1 MSSPLVKISD
11 QSWSL
16 SCLCCNCA
24 QEVRD
29 NFKMIIG
36 PAFVEYNH
44 RFTCP
49 YCQTYNQI
57 LLSKPMFLQ
66 APDMS
71 KSAPPPP
78 PEEVPSLNSISL
90 NSVDTPPMPE
100 PPRPQ
105 PPSFEADIPK
115 PKLPS
120 FEADIPKPPVPQ
132 QKRKSAFDEPEDD
145 DVIDSEDLDL
155 GMMGVDKGT
164 SSVAPP
170 APPPAKQTSV
180 PTPSSDVFPEPP
192 KSGKAPATI
201 KIAGKELPRTY
212 VFAGGGL
219 AIVLLA
225 GLAFMFM
232 GDKTPAPAP
241 APVQQA
247 QPKPVPPPKPQPQPQ
262 SQPQQPQSG
271 TQLVE
276 SKMVE
281 IPAGEYMIGRSDGTE
296 YERPVHKVTLKAF
309 SIDVREVTK
318 EEYAKFLEATGRK
331 PPESWEKG
339 KFVGNGREPV
349 TDVDWND
356 AVEYAKWA
364 GKRLPTEQE
373 WEVAASG
380 KDHLLYPWGN
390 EWKEGKAN
398 TKEMGTSG
406 PQPAGVFPS
415 VSPFGLFDTVGN
427 VWEWTASEPTPYP
440 GAGSKVADAAKFR
453 VIRGGAWNEG
463 AKTATTTGRNW
474 IEKDVKSPAL
484 GFRCAKDLP

>member
-29 NFKMIIG
+29 TFKMIVG

-57 LLSKPMFLQ
+57 LLSKSMFLQ

-71 KSAPPPP
+71 TATPPPRQ
-78 PEEVPSLNSISL
+78 EEVPSLNSIL
-90 NSVDTPPMPE
+90 DSVGTLPPE
-100 PPRPQ
+100 PSKPK
-105 PPSFEADIPK
+105 PPSFEADV
-115 PKLPS
+115 
-120 FEADIPKPPVPQ
+120 PKPPTIQ
-132 QKRKSAFDEPEDD
+132 HRHKSAFDEPEDD
-145 DVIDSEDLDL
+145 DTIDAGDLDL
-155 GMMGVDKGT
+155 GMISGGEGAPSPPPPP
-164 SSVAPP
+164 SSVSPKEPSA
-170 APPPAKQTSV
+170 
-180 PTPSSDVFPEPP
+180 PTPSFSDVFPEAS
-192 KSGKAPATI
+192 KAGSTAPATI
-201 KIAGKELPRTY
+201 KIAGKELPRPY

-219 AIVLLA
+219 AILLLTGA
-225 GLAFMFM
+225 VFMFM
-232 GDKTPAPAP
+232 RGDTPPAPPQQAPVTRQTPAKP
-241 APVQQA
+241 
-247 QPKPVPPPKPQPQPQ
+247 QPPPPPKPQPQQ
-262 SQPQQPQSG
+262 S

-281 IPAGEYMIGRSDGTE
+281 IPAGEYMIGRSDGTD
-296 YERPVHKVTLKAF
+296 YEKPVHKVTLKAF

-339 KFVGNGREPV
+339 KFTGNGREPV

-356 AVEYAKWA
+356 ATEYAKWA

-380 KDHLLYPWGN
+380 KEHLLYPWGN
-390 EWKEGKAN
+390 EWKEGRAN

-406 PQPAGVFPS
+406 PQPAGVFNS

-427 VWEWTASEPTPYP
+427 VWEWTSSEPVPYP
-440 GAGSKVADAAKFR
+440 GSASRVADAAKFR

>member
-29 NFKMIIG
+29 TFKMIVG

-71 KSAPPPP
+71 ATPQPPPV
-78 PEEVPSLNSISL
+78 EEVPSLNTILDNVGMSPQMTE
-90 NSVDTPPMPE
+90 TPKVTGT
-100 PPRPQ
+100 PRPKT
-105 PPSFEADIPK
+105 PSFEADV
-115 PKLPS
+115 
-120 FEADIPKPPVPQ
+120 PKPPATQ
-132 QKRKSAFDEPEDD
+132 QKHKSAFDEPEDD
-145 DVIDSEDLDL
+145 DEIDAGDLDL
-155 GMMGVDKGT
+155 EMMGGSK
-164 SSVAPP
+164 SAA
-170 APPPAKQTSV
+170 APPPQSLPEPPPVKKSAI
-180 PTPSSDVFPEPP
+180 PTPSFSDVFPEATET
-192 KSGKAPATI
+192 KAATPAVI

-219 AIVLLA
+219 AVVLLA
-225 GLAFMFM
+225 GIVFMFI
-232 GDKTPAPAP
+232 GGGA
-241 APVQQA
+241 APVQPAPQPA
-247 QPKPVPPPKPQPQPQ
+247 PQPVPKPTPPPTPKQQPTPPPQP
-262 SQPQQPQSG
+262 S

-281 IPAGEYMIGRSDGTE
+281 IPAGEYLIGRSEGSD
-296 YERPVHKVTLKAF
+296 YEKPVHKVTLKAF

-339 KFVGNGREPV
+339 KYTGSGREPV

-356 AVEYAKWA
+356 AFEYAKWA

-390 EWKEGKAN
+390 EWKDGKAN

-415 VSPFGLFDTVGN
+415 PSPFGLFDTVGN

-440 GAGSKVADAAKFR
+440 GSSSRVADAAKYR
-453 VIRGGAWNEG
+453 VIKGGAWNEG
-463 AKTATTTGRNW
+463 LKVATTTGRNW
-474 IEKDVKSPAL
+474 IEKDVKSPSL

>member
-71 KSAPPPP
+71 ATSQPPPP
-78 PEEVPSLNSISL
+78 VEEVPSLNTIL
-90 NSVDTPPMPE
+90 DNVGMLPQVTE
-100 PPRPQ
+100 PPR
-105 PPSFEADIPK
+105 

-120 FEADIPKPPVPQ
+120 FEAEAPKPPTVQ
-132 QKRKSAFDEPEDD
+132 QKRKSAFDEPEED
-145 DVIDSEDLDL
+145 DVIDAGDLDL
-155 GMMGVDKGT
+155 EMMSGKGAAAP
-164 SSVAPP
+164 SEPP
-170 APPPAKQTSV
+170 AVQKPSI
-180 PTPSSDVFPEPP
+180 PTPSFSDVFPEATET
-192 KSGKAPATI
+192 KAAAPAVI

-219 AIVLLA
+219 AVVLLA
-225 GLAFMFM
+225 GIAFMFM
-232 GDKTPAPAP
+232 GGGTQVPVQPAPQP
-241 APVQQA
+241 APQPV
-247 QPKPVPPPKPQPQPQ
+247 PKPAQPPKPQQAPPPQP
-262 SQPQQPQSG
+262 S

-281 IPAGEYMIGRSDGTE
+281 IPAGEYLIGNNEGSN
-296 YERPVHKVTLKAF
+296 YEKPVHKVTLKAF

-339 KFVGNGREPV
+339 KYPGSGREPV

-356 AVEYAKWA
+356 AFEYAKWA

-390 EWKEGKAN
+390 EWKDGKAN
-398 TKEMGTSG
+398 TKEMGTPG

-415 VSPFGLFDTVGN
+415 QSPFGLFDTVGN

-440 GAGSKVADAAKFR
+440 GSNSKVADAGKYR

-463 AKTATTTGRNW
+463 LKTATTTGRNW

-484 GFRCAKDLP
+484 GFRCAKDMP